1 MTNPPLV
8 RATDQPVCQP
18 CYTPLTWP
26 PAAAAFGLRGGGGPR
41 YPAGLEGLVGAG
53 LGPGPD
59 VDGLGE
65 MEMLANGGRE
75 GHRSF

>member
-1 MTNPPLV
+1 MNL
-8 RATDQPVCQP
+8 
-18 CYTPLTWP
+18 
-26 PAAAAFGLRGGGGPR
+26 AACCSCIWVEGWRGPR
-41 YPAGLEGLVGAG
+41 YPAGLEVLVGAG